1 MVEWGI
7 EGSKEREENA
17 IEGVIDGWGHVIRA
31 GGDEMWRKIEE
42 EIEGRERDIQINT
55 MLETI
60 SREVIGISVESFSI

>member
-1 MVEWGI
+1 ME
-7 EGSKEREENA
+7 
-17 IEGVIDGWGHVIRA
+17 
-31 GGDEMWRKIEE
+31 KIEE